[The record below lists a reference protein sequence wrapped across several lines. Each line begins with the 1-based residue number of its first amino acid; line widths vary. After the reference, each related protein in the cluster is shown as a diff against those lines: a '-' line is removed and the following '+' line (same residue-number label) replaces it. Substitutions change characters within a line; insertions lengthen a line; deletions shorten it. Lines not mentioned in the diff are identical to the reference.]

1 MFSLDVVAILM
12 KLPVSL
18 ALIAVF
24 PLQLMST
31 GLSSADY
38 QAGIREAT
46 ERYRGDCVE
55 GVLVTERVYFYGSFT
70 RDICEKYLAVFSE
83 FPFTRAFMDSVTS
96 NQALE
101 RTADR
106 QENYK
111 GEIRK

>member
-1 MFSLDVVAILM
+1 M
-12 KLPVSL
+12 KLPASL

-24 PLQLMST
+24 PLQLMSI

-55 GVLVTERVYFYGSFT
+55 GVFAEGGYFYGSLT

-83 FPFTRAFMDSVTS
+83 FTFTRAFVGSVTS
-96 NQALE
+96 NQGVTVTAGRLE
-101 RTADR
+101 
-106 QENYK
+106 NSIV
-111 GEIRK
+111 EIRKQKG